1 MSCVILVTPP
11 LAVAWPALERLA
23 RAAVAGLRPDGS
35 APGRRASA
43 SLRLEDASIEGSGT
57 TTLDLGET
65 RVTLTA
71 EGGGLRLEATSTT
84 LGRDQL
90 ACLLGSLVGRLR
102 QRHAYE
108 TALRALRARGYTV
121 LAESVDAQGNIRLV
135 LGAGAAASGIQG
147 GVT

>member
-11 LAVAWPALERLA
+11 LAMAWPALERLA
-23 RAAVAGLRPDGS
+23 RAAVAGLRPNGNAS
-35 APGRRASA
+35 GRGASA
-43 SLRLEDASIEGSGT
+43 SLRLEDASIEGNGT

-65 RVTLTA
+65 RITLTA
-71 EGGGLRLEATSTT
+71 EGGRVRLEATSTT
-84 LGRDQL
+84 LSRDQL
-90 ACLLGSLVGRLR
+90 AVLLGDLVGRLR

-121 LAESVDAQGNIRLV
+121 LAESVDAQGNIRLM
-135 LGAGAAASGIQG
+135 LGGETAAPGIQG